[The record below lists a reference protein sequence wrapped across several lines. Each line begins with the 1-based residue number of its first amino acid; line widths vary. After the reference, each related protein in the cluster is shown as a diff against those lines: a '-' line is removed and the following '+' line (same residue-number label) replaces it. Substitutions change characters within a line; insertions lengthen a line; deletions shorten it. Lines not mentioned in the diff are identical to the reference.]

1 MPTIQRTFATLLVAA
16 SLLTACTST
25 PTQPDTKPASKT
37 IITSTA
43 KPTTCAI
50 LNGYTAQDELML
62 EPPVYYAVISKDLA
76 SAECLLKMGKD
87 PNKPDGIGTTP
98 LLAAIDQGNTNMVSL
113 LLKHGA
119 DANHLKDWQRP
130 LDVARKKGN
139 PTIIKLLEQAGATS
153 ENDRTQRAYNEAATF
168 ERASNQALFDAEQEY
183 QREQQ
188 LRGQ

>member
-1 MPTIQRTFATLLVAA
+1 MPNTRHILATLLVAA
-16 SLLTACTST
+16 SLLNACTNTS
-25 PTQPDTKPASKT
+25 TQPDTKPASKT
-37 IITSTA
+37 VITSTT

-50 LNGYTAQDELML
+50 LDGYTAQDELML
-62 EPPVYYAVISKDLA
+62 GPPVYYAVSSNNFA
-76 SAECLLKMGKD
+76 QAECLLKMGKD
-87 PNKPDGIGTTP
+87 PNKPDGIGITP
-98 LLAAIDQGNTNMVSL
+98 LLAAIDQGNANMVNL

-119 DANHLKDWQRP
+119 NANHLKDWQRP

-153 ENDRTQRAYNEAATF
+153 ENDRTQRAYNEAATL